1 MATYTLQQNTTG
13 DGVWGDETFNVS
25 MDATVAD
32 GKLSGTFTVKHP
44 EYTEF
49 DFTLYYGVPVSSVVG
64 VNAETA
70 NGKTEIFTLD
80 GVKLNSL
87 KKGLNIVRTTDGKV
101 KKVMV
106 K

>member
-1 MATYTLQQNTTG
+1 MT
-13 DGVWGDETFNVS
+13 
-25 MDATVAD
+25 
-32 GKLSGTFTVKHP
+32 KSG
-44 EYTEF
+44 
-49 DFTLYYGVPVSSVVG
+49 
-64 VNAETA
+64 
-70 NGKTEIFTLD
+70 GKTEIFTLD